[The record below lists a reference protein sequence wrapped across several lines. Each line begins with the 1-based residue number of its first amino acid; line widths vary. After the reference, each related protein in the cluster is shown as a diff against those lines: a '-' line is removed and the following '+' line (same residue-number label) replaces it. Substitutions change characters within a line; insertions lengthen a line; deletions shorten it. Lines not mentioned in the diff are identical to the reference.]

1 VFECMRGARV
11 YEGVLE
17 CMGVL
22 ECTRGARLYR
32 LGKVN

>member
-1 VFECMRGARV
+1 MRGARV